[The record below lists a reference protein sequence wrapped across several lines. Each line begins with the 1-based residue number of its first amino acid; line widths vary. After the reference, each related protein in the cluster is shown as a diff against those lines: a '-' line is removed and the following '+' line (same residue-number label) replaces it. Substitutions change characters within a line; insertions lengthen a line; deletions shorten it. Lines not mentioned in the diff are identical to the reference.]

1 MLVVC
6 MRNIWGI
13 IWTQS
18 VVKNKKQNDSRKK
31 IIWPKKLINCY

>member
-6 MRNIWGI
+6 MRNIWGT

-18 VVKNKKQNDSRKK
+18 VVKKNKM
-31 IIWPKKLINCY
+31 IVEKKLFDQKN

>member
-6 MRNIWGI
+6 MRNIWGT

-18 VVKNKKQNDSRKK
+18 VVKKKQNDSWKK